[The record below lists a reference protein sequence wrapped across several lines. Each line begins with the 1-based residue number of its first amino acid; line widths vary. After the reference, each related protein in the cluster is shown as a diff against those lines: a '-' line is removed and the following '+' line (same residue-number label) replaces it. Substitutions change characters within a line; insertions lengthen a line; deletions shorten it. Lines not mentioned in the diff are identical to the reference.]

1 MKLQDK
7 NIVITGAADGIG
19 LALAKR
25 FLRENPKSIS
35 LIDISSSVNDIASDL
50 GAIGYVSDVTDE
62 NQFQSILNQIID
74 NEGSIDLFCSNAGIQ
89 QFGTLETSTVDWQ
102 KNWDVNV
109 MSHIFAAKVLIPHM
123 QTRKSGYIL
132 LTVSAAGLLNMPS
145 ALTYATTKHAAM
157 GLAENLSIMYGND
170 GIIVSALCPQLVDT
184 NMVRSAK
191 SLANDH
197 PLLKDGILPVEI
209 VADETVNGIDSEK
222 FLILPHKEVAKYI
235 QGKAYDYDAWIQAV
249 RKLVP

>member
-191 SLANDH
+191 SLADDH

-209 VADETVNGIDSEK
+209 VADETVDGIDSEK

>member
-184 NMVRSAK
+184 NMVRSTK

>member
-25 FLRENPKSIS
+25 FLHESPKSIS
-35 LIDISSSVNDIASDL
+35 LIDINKSVKDIASEL
-50 GAIGYVSDVTDE
+50 GAEGYVADVTEE

-89 QFGTLETSTVDWQ
+89 QFGTLETSTEDWQ

-109 MSHIFAAKVLIPHM
+109 MSHIHAAKVLIPHM
-123 QTRKSGYIL
+123 QSRKTGYIL

-145 ALTYATTKHAAM
+145 ALSYATTKHAAM

-170 GIIVSALCPQLVDT
+170 GIIISTLCPQLVDT
-184 NMVRSAK
+184 NMVRSAE
-191 SLANDH
+191 SLSNDH
-197 PLLKDGILPVEI
+197 PLLKDGILPVEV
-209 VADETVNGIDSEK
+209 VAEETVKGIDVEK
-222 FLILPHKEVAKYI
+222 FLILPHKEVGKYI

>member
-50 GAIGYVSDVTDE
+50 EAIGYVSDVTDE